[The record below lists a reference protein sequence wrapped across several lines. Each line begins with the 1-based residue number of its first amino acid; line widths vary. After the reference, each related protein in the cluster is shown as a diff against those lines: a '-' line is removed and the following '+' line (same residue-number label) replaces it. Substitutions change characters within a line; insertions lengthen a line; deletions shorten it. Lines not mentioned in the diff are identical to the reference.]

1 MARVDGARVEG
12 VIVEQLPSG
21 LYGVNV
27 DGVQR
32 LTAHLV
38 PGAERNFLRL
48 VVGDRVEVEVSSRN
62 LARGRIVRKL
72 T

>member
-1 MARVDGARVEG
+1 MAQVDIARVEG
-12 VIVEQLPSG
+12 VVVEQLPSG
-21 LYGVNV
+21 LYRVAV

-48 VVGDRVEVEVSSRN
+48 VVGDRVEVELSSRN

>member
-1 MARVDGARVEG
+1 MARVEAIV
-12 VIVEQLPSG
+12 VEQLPSG
-21 LYGVNV
+21 LYRVEV
-27 DGVQR
+27 DGAQR

-48 VVGDRVEVEVSSRN
+48 VVGDRVEVELSSRN

>member
-1 MARVDGARVEG
+1 MARVEAV
-12 VIVEQLPSG
+12 VVEQLPSG
-21 LYGVNV
+21 LYRVEV
-27 DGVQR
+27 DGVRR

-48 VVGDRVEVEVSSRN
+48 VVGDRVEVELSSRN